1 MNGAELKQVL
11 QSGGRVFGTMISV
24 ARNPKW
30 IPFMDGVGLDYVVID
45 TEHNSRSRGELGDF
59 LAMFNTTGV
68 VPIVRIP
75 IPDSHYVTMALDA
88 GAQGVLAPYC
98 ETVEQVKSVVE
109 AAKLRPLKG
118 EAARRVIDGGDI
130 ASEETRRY
138 LDDRNRNNVA
148 IIGVESVVAV
158 EKLEE
163 FLAVPGIDG
172 IFVGPNDMSIQLG
185 VPDMYDEEVYK
196 TTVKKVIDVSEAHGV
211 PVLVHHQTPELS
223 RYWISQGARFILHG
237 TDRRALVEGFKAD
250 FGQLREHAGS
260 V

>member
-1 MNGAELKQVL
+1 MNGAELKAVL

-59 LAMFNTTGV
+59 LGVFNSTGV

-75 IPDSHYVTMALDA
+75 IPDSHYVTMAIDA

-98 ETVEQVKSVVE
+98 ETVEQVKSVVA
-109 AAKLRPLKG
+109 AAKWRPLKG
-118 EAARRVIDGGDI
+118 EAARRIIDGGEHISDD
-130 ASEETRRY
+130 TKRY
-138 LDDRNRNNVA
+138 LEERNKNNVA
-148 IIGVESVVAV
+148 IIGIESVAAV
-158 EKLEE
+158 ENLENI
-163 FLAVPGIDG
+163 LHVPGIDG

-185 VPDMYDEEVYK
+185 VPDMYDREEYRA
-196 TTVKKVIDVSEAHGV
+196 TVKRVIDTSEAHGI

-223 RYWISQGARFILHG
+223 KYWISQGARFILHG
-237 TDRRALVEGFKAD
+237 TDRRALVEGFRSD
-250 FGQLREHAGS
+250 FGQLRDHAGA
-260 V
+260 